1 MSKNRPTGMLG
12 FTIVWLGQIV
22 SVLASAMSQF
32 GLTIWM
38 YDQTKS
44 AFAMGMMQVFFITP
58 FLLISPIAGVMVDR
72 HNRKLM
78 MMVSDMAAGVATLAI
93 LAFQ

>member
-1 MSKNRPTGMLG
+1 MFG
-12 FTIVWLGQIV
+12 FVIVWLGQIV

-44 AFAMGMMQVFFITP
+44 ALAMGMMQVFFITP
-58 FLLISPIAGVMVDR
+58 FLLISPLCR
-72 HNRKLM
+72 P
-78 MMVSDMAAGVATLAI
+78 VSIRGSNAHLSD
-93 LAFQ
+93 